1 MAIETSV
8 PDGTRRISAPA
19 TWRGSGAGSD
29 SGSGSGSGSDS
40 GSGSGSNSG
49 PRSDSGTGSNSGSRS
64 GSNSGYDAG
73 VGVGADSGSDP
84 GSGSDLGAG
93 PASGVGL
100 MVGSALSNQSGAAI
114 ASLAF
119 PVLGPALVVAVRQ
132 WVAAVVLLSIGR
144 PNLRAF
150 TAAQWRIILALAVV
164 FATMNL
170 TLYTAIQRLGLG
182 LGVTLEFLGPLAV
195 ALAGSRRRRDLAC
208 AIAAAVAGSRRR
220 RDLACAI
227 AAAVAVA
234 VLMRP
239 QATTDYAGI
248 GLGLLAAVCW
258 GCYILLN
265 RSAGKQLPGAQ
276 ASAAASAVSAMLY
289 LPVGVVLLAHHHP
302 TFKALACA
310 AAAGVFSSAVPFAV
324 DLKALRYVPTHR
336 FGTFMSVNPVFAALI
351 GALALGQRLDV
362 LSWLAIVTIVSAN
375 VVCTSGGHSFG
386 ASRSTRRASAVAA
399 TRLLAENSE
408 KRCSRDYG

>member
-1 MAIETSV
+1 MAIETDTARQASAQANMSNSSG
-8 PDGTRRISAPA
+8 PGADTR
-19 TWRGSGAGSD
+19 
-29 SGSGSGSGSDS
+29 SGSG
-40 GSGSGSNSG
+40 
-49 PRSDSGTGSNSGSRS
+49 
-64 GSNSGYDAG
+64 
-73 VGVGADSGSDP
+73 VGAGT
-84 GSGSDLGAG
+84 
-93 PASGVGL
+93 ASGVGL
-100 MVGSALSNQSGAAI
+100 MVGSALSNQSGAAL

-144 PNLRAF
+144 PRLRAF
-150 TAAQWRIILALAVV
+150 TAAQWRIILALALV

-208 AIAAAVAGSRRR
+208 AIAAAVA
-220 RDLACAI
+220 
-227 AAAVAVA
+227 VA

-239 QATTDYAGI
+239 QATTDYVGV

-265 RSAGKQLPGAQ
+265 RSAGRQLPGAQ
-276 ASAAASAVSAMLY
+276 AAATASAVSAMLY
-289 LPVGVVLLAHHHP
+289 IPVGVVLLAHHHP
-302 TFKALACA
+302 TLKSLACA
-310 AAAGVFSSAVPFAV
+310 GAAGLLSSAVPFAA
-324 DLKALRYVPTHR
+324 DLKALRRVPAHR

-351 GALALGQRLDV
+351 GTLFLNQRLDV
-362 LSWLAIVTIVSAN
+362 LSWLAIVTIVAAN
-375 VVCTSGGHSFG
+375 VVCTSADGHSFG
-386 ASRSTRRASAVAA
+386 ASRSDPRAFTVAKRRAW
-399 TRLLAENSE
+399 AEDGE

>member
-8 PDGTRRISAPA
+8 AEA
-19 TWRGSGAGSD
+19 TKRASKDTMSNGSGRTA
-29 SGSGSGSGSDS
+29 
-40 GSGSGSNSG
+40 
-49 PRSDSGTGSNSGSRS
+49 
-64 GSNSGYDAG
+64 
-73 VGVGADSGSDP
+73 
-84 GSGSDLGAG
+84 
-93 PASGVGL
+93 ASGVGL

-119 PVLGPALVVAVRQ
+119 PLLGPALVVAVRQ
-132 WVAAVVLLSIGR
+132 WVAAVVLLAIGR
-144 PNLRAF
+144 PNPRAF

-182 LGVTLEFLGPLAV
+182 LGVTLEFLGPLVV

-208 AIAAAVAGSRRR
+208 AIAAAA
-220 RDLACAI
+220 
-227 AAAVAVA
+227 AVA

-248 GLGLLAAVCW
+248 GLGLLAAACW

-276 ASAAASAVSAMLY
+276 ASAAASAVSALLY
-289 LPVGVVLLAHHHP
+289 LPIGVVLLVHHHP
-302 TFKALACA
+302 TVKALACA
-310 AAAGVFSSAVPFAV
+310 AAAGVLSSAVPFAV
-324 DLKALRYVPTHR
+324 DLKALRSVPAHR

-351 GALALGQRLDV
+351 GTLALDQRLDI
-362 LSWLAIVTIVSAN
+362 LSWLAIVTIVAAN
-375 VVCTSGGHSFG
+375 VVCTADGHSFG
-386 ASRSTRRASAVAA
+386 ASRPGRRVFAVAA
-399 TRLLAENSE
+399 PGPVTEDGE
-408 KRCSRDYG
+408 KHRQPARTEGCSRDYG